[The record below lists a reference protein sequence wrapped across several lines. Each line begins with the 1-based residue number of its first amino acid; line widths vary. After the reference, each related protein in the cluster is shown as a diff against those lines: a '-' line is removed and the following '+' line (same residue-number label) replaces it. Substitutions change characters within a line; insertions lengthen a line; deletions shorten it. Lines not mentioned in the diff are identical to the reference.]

1 MKLIVE
7 FFWNEKELGDG
18 WFNIDNLS
26 QCLFTEKFT
35 RRELLKVKEKDNLL
49 SLVEIDGVAK
59 AVIIQYIDA
68 EFSAAE
74 DKWVNRVSEGIYNA
88 LKNANPIK
96 LKETEEI
103 REQDDKGNLL
113 RRRENEKANKKM
125 EDAIRTK
132 DTDL

>member
-7 FFWNEKELGDG
+7 FEWDEKEWN
-18 WFNIDNLS
+18 WFDIDTLKL
-26 QCLFTEKFT
+26 CLFTEEFAK
-35 RRELLKVKEKDNLL
+35 REWLKVNEKDNLL

-103 REQDDKGNLL
+103 REQNDKGNVPLY
-113 RRRENEKANKKM
+113 NEEGLSN
-125 EDAIRTK
+125 EEEESNG
-132 DTDL
+132 

>member
-7 FFWNEKELGDG
+7 FEWDEKEWN
-18 WFNIDNLS
+18 WFDIDTLKL
-26 QCLFTEKFT
+26 CLFTEEFT
-35 RRELLKVKEKDNLL
+35 KREWLKVKKKDALL
-49 SLVEIDGVAK
+49 SLVEIDEVAK
-59 AVIIQYIDA
+59 AIIIQYVDS

-103 REQDDKGNLL
+103 KEQNDKGNVPLY
-113 RRRENEKANKKM
+113 NEEGLSN
-125 EDAIRTK
+125 EEEESNG
-132 DTDL
+132 

>member
-7 FFWNEKELGDG
+7 FEWDEKEWN
-18 WFNIDNLS
+18 WFDIDTLKL
-26 QCLFTEKFT
+26 CLFTEEFAK
-35 RRELLKVKEKDNLL
+35 REWLKVNEKDNLL

-68 EFSAAE
+68 EFSGAE

>member
-7 FFWNEKELGDG
+7 FEWDEKELGDG
-18 WFNIDNLS
+18 WFNIDNLEL
-26 QCLFTEKFT
+26 CLFTEKFT

-49 SLVEIDGVAK
+49 SLVEIDEVAK
-59 AVIIQYIDA
+59 AIIIQYVDS

-96 LKETEEI
+96 LKETEE
-103 REQDDKGNLL
+103 
-113 RRRENEKANKKM
+113 RRKVMKLKEVRAS
-125 EDAIRTK
+125 
-132 DTDL
+132 

>member
-7 FFWNEKELGDG
+7 FEWDENELGDG
-18 WFNIDNLS
+18 WFNIDNLEL
-26 QCLFTEKFT
+26 CLFTEKFT

-103 REQDDKGNLL
+103 REQNDKGNVPIW
-113 RRRENEKANKKM
+113 NEEGLSNEEEESD
-125 EDAIRTK
+125 ED
-132 DTDL
+132 

>member
-7 FFWNEKELGDG
+7 FEWDEKELGDG
-18 WFNIDNLS
+18 WFNIDNLEL
-26 QCLFTEKFT
+26 CLFTEKFT
-35 RRELLKVKEKDNLL
+35 RRELLKVNEKDNLL

-74 DKWVNRVSEGIYNA
+74 DKWVNRVSEEIYNA

-103 REQDDKGNLL
+103 KEQNDKGNVPLYNEEGL
-113 RRRENEKANKKM
+113 SNEEDENE
-125 EDAIRTK
+125 
-132 DTDL
+132 